1 MLAFESYQLSEK
13 LSDWDSILAGFMLVK
28 SGLDKA
34 GAAEVSTHTA
44 HAVPDGVGVQ
54 DETAV
59 LEPH

>member
-1 MLAFESYQLSEK
+1 
-13 LSDWDSILAGFMLVK
+13 MLVK
-28 SGLDKA
+28 SGLETA
-34 GAAEVSTHTA
+34 GAAEVSTNSA